1 MFFVYAALGAV
12 VSVITLLVM
21 RARQSGVDKASATK
35 TDET

>member
-21 RARQSGVDKASATK
+21 RARKGSDDS
-35 TDET
+35 